1 MASRNSRAI
10 KGVFRKTGSNFGKD
24 SGKIIENLSE
34 PHEGKFE
41 EKESEKVIKAT
52 FGKQDF
58 GHINKKVLKK
68 VSDEKENQQEKDDFC
83 KGLRKFTENL
93 MEPNEDLFDE
103 EATSEDERPENL
115 MEPNED
121 LFDEE
126 ATSEDERPENLME
139 PNEDLFD
146 EEATSEDERP
156 ENLMEPNE
164 DLFDEEATSEDER
177 PENLMEPNEDLF
189 DEEATSE
196 DERPEN
202 LMEPNEDLFDE
213 EAIGEDERLENLR
226 ESFIKPEKN
235 SLDESCKSEKV
246 DAKEK
251 NNISQKEPKV
261 QPAEARN
268 QGNVGEI
275 LYELIKKDLVL
286 CMDGKDLFIKNN
298 ESYVSISF
306 STESEIM
313 YLKRLLRR
321 YDWKLN
327 LSQYKMLLY
336 ELKTEPD
343 IWIENIERN
352 GSQYEV
358 HLCGGRIMYGVEG
371 KFNDFLVQG
380 QIHTK
385 RKPFTDGIL
394 LFVDECCKLDTSVQV
409 GSSELFGVYQSFMDE
424 YPGYFRAKQ
433 NQFVPF
439 LKKEFGLWGGSTGK
453 LRVLKGI
460 CMKEVFNQI
469 MDT

>member
-126 ATSEDERPENLME
+126 ATSEDER
-139 PNEDLFD
+139 
-146 EEATSEDERP
+146 S
-156 ENLMEPNE
+156 
-164 DLFDEEATSEDER
+164 
-177 PENLMEPNEDLF
+177 ENLMEPNEDLF

>member
-1 MASRNSRAI
+1 
-10 KGVFRKTGSNFGKD
+10 
-24 SGKIIENLSE
+24 
-34 PHEGKFE
+34 
-41 EKESEKVIKAT
+41 
-52 FGKQDF
+52 
-58 GHINKKVLKK
+58 
-68 VSDEKENQQEKDDFC
+68 
-83 KGLRKFTENL
+83 
-93 MEPNEDLFDE
+93 
-103 EATSEDERPENL
+103 
-115 MEPNED
+115 
-121 LFDEE
+121 
-126 ATSEDERPENLME
+126 
-139 PNEDLFD
+139 
-146 EEATSEDERP
+146 
-156 ENLMEPNE
+156 
-164 DLFDEEATSEDER
+164 
-177 PENLMEPNEDLF
+177 
-189 DEEATSE
+189 
-196 DERPEN
+196 
-202 LMEPNEDLFDE
+202 MEPNEDLFDE

-226 ESFIKPEKN
+226 ESFIKTEEN
-235 SLDESCKSEKV
+235 SLDESCKSEKA

-261 QPAEARN
+261 QPAEDRN

-321 YDWKLN
+321 YNWKLN
-327 LSQYKMLLY
+327 LSQYKMLLR

-358 HLCGGRIMYGVEG
+358 HLCGGRTMYGVEG

-394 LFVDECCKLDTSVQV
+394 LFVDECCKLDISAQV
-409 GSSELFGVYQSFMDE
+409 GSSELFGGYQSFMDE

-439 LKKEFGLWGGSTGK
+439 LKKEFGLLGGSTGK
-453 LRVLKGI
+453 IRVLKGI
-460 CMKEVFNQI
+460 CMKEGFSQS